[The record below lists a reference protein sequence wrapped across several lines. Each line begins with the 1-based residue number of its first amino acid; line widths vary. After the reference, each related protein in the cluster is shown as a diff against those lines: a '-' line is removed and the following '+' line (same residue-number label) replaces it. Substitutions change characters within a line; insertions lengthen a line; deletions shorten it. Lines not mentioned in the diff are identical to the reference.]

1 MTKHI
6 ACKCGF
12 YDRDR
17 PHSQIGGGHCKHFSL
32 GQYQARIERLPT
44 YAERK
49 AAVEQ
54 APVELREQIIAHLRT
69 VRALKGKAKN
79 D

>member
-1 MTKHI
+1 MKLAET
-6 ACKCGF
+6 
-12 YDRDR
+12 
-17 PHSQIGGGHCKHFSL
+17 L

-69 VRALKGKAKN
+69 VRALKGRK
-79 D
+79 DD